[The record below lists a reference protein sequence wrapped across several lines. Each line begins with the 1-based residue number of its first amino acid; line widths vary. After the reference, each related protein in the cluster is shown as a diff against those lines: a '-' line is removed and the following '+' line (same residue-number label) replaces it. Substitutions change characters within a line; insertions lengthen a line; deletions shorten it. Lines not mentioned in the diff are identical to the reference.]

1 MTGRRNALARCAA
14 ATAALAWPA
23 LVAAAQRRSLD
34 DPMRLAADD
43 ALVDSG
49 LAGQLQRTFAHDTGV
64 AVKLLS
70 GPASSVLQALERG
83 ENDAALSNAPEVEE
97 GLEKQ
102 GLVHDRRT
110 VAATEFVLVGPS
122 ALAKPL
128 AAGKDAALALT
139 RLAQAKAPFMSRHDG
154 SGTHIAELGL
164 WRAAKVA
171 TDPAWYLQAPTG
183 GTLLEQARARK
194 ACTLVERGVWA
205 VQGGGSG
212 YAELAPGD
220 PRLAVEVRVMRSFR
234 VNHPGAKLFVQWVSG
249 NMGQRVAAGVR
260 GYHAP
265 AR

>member
-1 MTGRRNALARCAA
+1 
-14 ATAALAWPA
+14 
-23 LVAAAQRRSLD
+23 
-34 DPMRLAADD
+34 
-43 ALVDSG
+43 
-49 LAGQLQRTFAHDTGV
+49 LAGQLQRAFGRDTGV
-64 AVKLLS
+64 AVKLLG

-102 GLVHDRRT
+102 GLVHDRRS
-110 VAATEFVLVGPS
+110 VATTDFVLVGPVS
-122 ALAKPL
+122 LAKPL
-128 AAGKDAALALT
+128 GAGKDAALALT

-171 TDPAWYLQAPTG
+171 TEPSWYLLAPAG
-183 GTLLEQARARK
+183 GTLLEHARARK

-205 VQGGGSG
+205 LQGGGSA

-220 PRLAVEVRVMRSFR
+220 SRLAVDVNVMRSFR

-249 NMGQRVAAGVR
+249 GMGRRVAAGVR